1 MQQPPVEAPPLTP
14 ADPRFRAYWLEHTA
28 AEAAA
33 AGVSQSVVCKD
44 AVHVPL
50 ELGPY

>member
-1 MQQPPVEAPPLTP
+1 MQLP
-14 ADPRFRAYWLEHTA
+14 ARRRSAAADDPRFRAYWLEHTA